1 MKIFMRINWVDYYL
15 DAAPA
20 EVATL
25 NKLIG
30 SARVIEGTADE
41 ERVLTLG
48 TSRPSLHMRILADDC
63 VATAAPT
70 EDPKE

>member
-1 MKIFMRINWVDYYL
+1 MKILMRIGDWVDYYME
-15 DAAPA
+15 ATPQ
-20 EVATL
+20 EVSTL

-30 SARVIEGTADE
+30 SARTMNCWVT

-48 TSRPSLHMRILADDC
+48 TDRPDLQLRILADDC
-63 VATAAPT
+63 VATQLT

>member
-1 MKIFMRINWVDYYL
+1 MKIFMRINWVDYYME
-15 DAAPA
+15 ATPQ
-20 EVATL
+20 EVATF

-63 VATAAPT
+63 VATPL
-70 EDPKE
+70 PPN

>member
-1 MKIFMRINWVDYYL
+1 MKIFMSINWIDYYME
-15 DAAPA
+15 ATPA

-30 SARVIEGTADE
+30 SARVIEGAADA

-48 TSRPSLHMRILADDC
+48 TDRPDLQLRILADDC
-63 VATAAPT
+63 VATQLT